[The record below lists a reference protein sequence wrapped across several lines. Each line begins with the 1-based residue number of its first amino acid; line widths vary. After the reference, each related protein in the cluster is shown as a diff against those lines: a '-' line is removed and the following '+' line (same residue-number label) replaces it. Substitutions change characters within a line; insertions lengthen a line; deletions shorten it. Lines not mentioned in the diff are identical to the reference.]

1 MRYAEIPLA
10 ACILAAACA
19 LGLSLPR
26 IDAPSPPLFF
36 NAFVDETSVYEP
48 LGAGEVIASA
58 ESIRPVAEPLRVS
71 ANEKK
76 TEAPAAVSS
85 APLSG
90 DQFVLTFPLSPLPA
104 RPSP

>member
-48 LGAGEVIASA
+48 LGVGEVIASA
-58 ESIRPVAEPLRVS
+58 ESVRPVTDPLRFRAS
-71 ANEKK
+71 EANPE
-76 TEAPAAVSS
+76 TPAAISP
-85 APLSG
+85 APIGG
-90 DQFVLTFPLSPLPA
+90 DQFLLTFPLSQLPP